1 MAYSLADDES
11 FSDGIRRIVMEQ
23 IDKVLDNLKPTVRNK
38 DEAIR
43 HARVDIKKIRAVL
56 RLISDTLGDEI
67 YREEDAAYRDTARA
81 LSKVRDSA
89 AMLEILDKLVE
100 HFSDQL
106 TTDPF
111 GSVRTL
117 LLRSKRVRQQDRR
130 GAMTKMGKSLR
141 QARQRVAKWP
151 KLDHRQALAVGL
163 KRVFRE
169 GRTSFATAYD
179 QPSMETF
186 HEWRKQVKHLLYQT
200 KVLGPLWP
208 SFMEALAAELEALGK
223 QLSEDHDLAI
233 LREKVLEQL
242 EESENRTEI
251 EALLGL
257 IDQRRNELHVT
268 ARVLGARIYA
278 EKPRAFA
285 ARTKAYWQAW
295 RSEVKVD
302 PIAAR

>member
-1 MAYSLADDES
+1 VAYSLVEDEG
-11 FSDGIRRIVMEQ
+11 FSDGIRRIVLEQ
-23 IDKVLDNLKPTVRNK
+23 IDKVLENLKPTVRNK

-43 HARVDIKKIRAVL
+43 EARVDIKKIRAVL
-56 RLISDTLGDEI
+56 RFISKSLGDKT
-67 YREEDAAYRDTARA
+67 YRAEDTAYRDAARA

-89 AMLEILDKLVE
+89 AMLEILDKLTE

-106 TTDPF
+106 STDPF
-111 GSVRTL
+111 GSVRAL
-117 LLRSKRVRQQDRR
+117 LLRSKRVRQRDRR
-130 GAMTKMGKSLR
+130 SAMTKMGKSLR
-141 QARQRVAKWP
+141 QARLRVAHWP
-151 KLDHRQALAVGL
+151 KLDHHQALAVGL

-169 GRTSFATAYD
+169 GRTSFATAYE
-179 QPSMETF
+179 QPSIEAF
-186 HEWRKQVKHLLYQT
+186 HEWRKQVKHLLYHT
-200 KVLGPLWP
+200 KVLRPLWP
-208 SFMEALAAELEALGK
+208 SFMEPLAAELKALGK

-251 EALLGL
+251 EALVAL

-268 ARVLGARIYA
+268 AKVLGARIYA
-278 EKPRAFA
+278 EKPRAFV

-295 RSEVKVD
+295 RSEAKVD